1 MMGAGAVLC
10 ANLKETRGVR
20 RIASADYHHGIH
32 LLCKLDG
39 GKLALRRRKADGVFH
54 LKVKMEPFERI

>member
-10 ANLKETRGVR
+10 ANLKETRSVR
-20 RIASADYHHGIH
+20 RITSADYHHGIH
-32 LLCKLDG
+32 LFCKLDG
-39 GKLALRRRKADGVFH
+39 GKLALLRSKSDSVFH